1 MKTDAI
7 KESPK
12 ISTSKLKEEE
22 SKVNDESISLKEN
35 TGIINNNI
43 EENKNIEELKN
54 ISIKEEEEKKKE
66 EESINEAVK
75 RRNEL
80 LKEKDSQ
87 ISDELTNKIIE
98 ARKRMCEEFC
108 RYTHEKHHGNITQET
123 LEEICDL
130 DCPLSKL

>member
-1 MKTDAI
+1 MKIYEAFNWIKDADYTPHGFLI
-7 KESPK
+7 F
-12 ISTSKLKEEE
+12 
-22 SKVNDESISLKEN
+22 NEN
-35 TGIINNNI
+35 TPEGQLKGEALKTIF
-43 EENKNIEELKN
+43 EAAKNEELATL
-54 ISIKEEEEKKKE
+54 EMFEAVKKE
-66 EESINEAVK
+66 RNEAVK

-80 LKEKDSQ
+80 LIEKDSQ

>member
-1 MKTDAI
+1 MKIYEAFNWIKDADYTPHGFLI
-7 KESPK
+7 F
-12 ISTSKLKEEE
+12 
-22 SKVNDESISLKEN
+22 NEN
-35 TGIINNNI
+35 TPEGQLKGEALKTIF
-43 EENKNIEELKN
+43 EAAKNGELVTL
-54 ISIKEEEEKKKE
+54 EMFEAVKKE
-66 EESINEAVK
+66 RNEAVK

>member
-1 MKTDAI
+1 MKIYEAFNWIKDADYTPHGFLI
-7 KESPK
+7 F
-12 ISTSKLKEEE
+12 
-22 SKVNDESISLKEN
+22 NEN
-35 TGIINNNI
+35 TPEGQLKGEALKTIF
-43 EENKNIEELKN
+43 EAAKNGELVTL
-54 ISIKEEEEKKKE
+54 EMFEAVKKE
-66 EESINEAVK
+66 RNEAVK

-80 LKEKDSQ
+80 LIEKDSQ

>member
-1 MKTDAI
+1 MKIYEAFNWIKDADYTPHGFLI
-7 KESPK
+7 F
-12 ISTSKLKEEE
+12 
-22 SKVNDESISLKEN
+22 NEN
-35 TGIINNNI
+35 TPEGQLKGEALKTIF
-43 EENKNIEELKN
+43 EAAKNGELVTL
-54 ISIKEEEEKKKE
+54 EMFEAVKKE
-66 EESINEAVK
+66 RNEAVK

-130 DCPLSKL
+130 DCPLSKI

>member
-1 MKTDAI
+1 MKIYEAFNWIKDADYTPHGFLI
-7 KESPK
+7 F
-12 ISTSKLKEEE
+12 
-22 SKVNDESISLKEN
+22 NEN
-35 TGIINNNI
+35 TPEGQLKGEALKTIF
-43 EENKNIEELKN
+43 EAAKNGELVTL
-54 ISIKEEEEKKKE
+54 EMFEAVKKE
-66 EESINEAVK
+66 RNEAVK

-123 LEEICDL
+123 LEEICDF
-130 DCPLSKL
+130 DCPLSKI

>member
-1 MKTDAI
+1 MKIYEAFNWIKDADYTPHGFLI
-7 KESPK
+7 F
-12 ISTSKLKEEE
+12 
-22 SKVNDESISLKEN
+22 NEN
-35 TGIINNNI
+35 TPEGQLKG
-43 EENKNIEELKN
+43 EALKTKAAKNGELVTL
-54 ISIKEEEEKKKE
+54 EMFEAVKKE
-66 EESINEAVK
+66 RNEAVK

-80 LKEKDSQ
+80 LIEKDSQ

>member
-1 MKTDAI
+1 MKIYEAFNWIKDADYTPHGFLI
-7 KESPK
+7 FNDNTPEGQ
-12 ISTSKLKEEE
+12 LKGEA
-22 SKVNDESISLKEN
+22 LKTIFEAA
-35 TGIINNNI
+35 
-43 EENKNIEELKN
+43 KNGELVTL
-54 ISIKEEEEKKKE
+54 EMFEAVKKE
-66 EESINEAVK
+66 RNEAVK

-80 LKEKDSQ
+80 LIEKDSQ

>member
-1 MKTDAI
+1 MKIYEAFNWIKDADYTPHGFLI
-7 KESPK
+7 F
-12 ISTSKLKEEE
+12 
-22 SKVNDESISLKEN
+22 NEN
-35 TGIINNNI
+35 TPEGQLKGEALKTIF
-43 EENKNIEELKN
+43 EAAKKGELVTL
-54 ISIKEEEEKKKE
+54 EMFEAVKKE
-66 EESINEAVK
+66 RNEAVK

-87 ISDELTNKIIE
+87 ISDELTNKIIK
-98 ARKRMCEEFC
+98 ARKSMCEEFC

>member
-1 MKTDAI
+1 MKIYEAFNWIKDADYTPHGFLI
-7 KESPK
+7 F
-12 ISTSKLKEEE
+12 
-22 SKVNDESISLKEN
+22 NEN
-35 TGIINNNI
+35 TPEGQLKGEALKTIF
-43 EENKNIEELKN
+43 EAAKNGELVTL
-54 ISIKEEEEKKKE
+54 EMFEAVKKE
-66 EESINEAVK
+66 RNEAVK

-130 DCPLSKL
+130 DCPLRKL

>member
-1 MKTDAI
+1 MKIYEAFNWIKDADYTPHGFLI
-7 KESPK
+7 FNDNTPEGQ
-12 ISTSKLKEEE
+12 LKGEA
-22 SKVNDESISLKEN
+22 LKTIFEAA
-35 TGIINNNI
+35 
-43 EENKNIEELKN
+43 KNGELVTL
-54 ISIKEEEEKKKE
+54 EMFEAVKKE
-66 EESINEAVK
+66 RNEAVK

-108 RYTHEKHHGNITQET
+108 RYTHEKPHGKITQET

>member
-1 MKTDAI
+1 MKIYEAFNWI
-7 KESPK
+7 KEADYTPHGYLIFNNSPEGQ
-12 ISTSKLKEEE
+12 LKGEA
-22 SKVNDESISLKEN
+22 LKTIFEAA
-35 TGIINNNI
+35 
-43 EENKNIEELKN
+43 KNGELVTL
-54 ISIKEEEEKKKE
+54 EMFEAVKKE
-66 EESINEAVK
+66 RNEAVK

-108 RYTHEKHHGNITQET
+108 RYTYEKHHGNITQET
-123 LEEICDL
+123 LEGICDL

>member
-1 MKTDAI
+1 MNIYEAFNWIKDADYTPHGYLI
-7 KESPK
+7 FNDNTPEGQLKGEALK
-12 ISTSKLKEEE
+12 IIFEAAKNGKLVTLEMFEA
-22 SKVNDESISLKEN
+22 V
-35 TGIINNNI
+35 
-43 EENKNIEELKN
+43 
-54 ISIKEEEEKKKE
+54 KKE
-66 EESINEAVK
+66 RNEAVK

-108 RYTHEKHHGNITQET
+108 RYTHEKHHGNLTQET
-123 LEEICDL
+123 LEEICYL

>member
-1 MKTDAI
+1 MKIYEAFNWIKDADYTPHGFLI
-7 KESPK
+7 F
-12 ISTSKLKEEE
+12 
-22 SKVNDESISLKEN
+22 NEN
-35 TGIINNNI
+35 TPEGQLKGEALKTIF
-43 EENKNIEELKN
+43 EAAKNGELVTL
-54 ISIKEEEEKKKE
+54 EMFEAVKKE
-66 EESINEAVK
+66 RNEAVK

-123 LEEICDL
+123 LEEICNL

>member
-1 MKTDAI
+1 MKIYEAFNWIKDADYTPHGFLI
-7 KESPK
+7 F
-12 ISTSKLKEEE
+12 
-22 SKVNDESISLKEN
+22 NEN
-35 TGIINNNI
+35 TPEGQLKGEALKTIF
-43 EENKNIEELKN
+43 EAAKNGELVTL
-54 ISIKEEEEKKKE
+54 EMFEAVKKE
-66 EESINEAVK
+66 RNEAVK

-108 RYTHEKHHGNITQET
+108 RYTHEKHHGMLTQET
-123 LEEICDL
+123 LEEICDF

>member
-1 MKTDAI
+1 MKIYEAFNWIKDADYTPHGFLI
-7 KESPK
+7 F
-12 ISTSKLKEEE
+12 
-22 SKVNDESISLKEN
+22 NEN
-35 TGIINNNI
+35 TPEGQLKGEALKTIF
-43 EENKNIEELKN
+43 EAAKNGELVTL
-54 ISIKEEEEKKKE
+54 EMFEAVKKE
-66 EESINEAVK
+66 RNEAVK

-130 DCPLSKL
+130 DCPLSEL

>member
-1 MKTDAI
+1 MKIYEAFNWIKDADYTPHGFLI
-7 KESPK
+7 F
-12 ISTSKLKEEE
+12 
-22 SKVNDESISLKEN
+22 NEN
-35 TGIINNNI
+35 TPEGQLKGEALKTIF
-43 EENKNIEELKN
+43 EAAKNEELVTL
-54 ISIKEEEEKKKE
+54 EMFEAVKKE
-66 EESINEAVK
+66 RNEAVK

-80 LKEKDSQ
+80 LIEKDSQ

-130 DCPLSKL
+130 DCPLNKI

>member
-1 MKTDAI
+1 MKIYEAFNWIKDADYTPHGFLI
-7 KESPK
+7 F
-12 ISTSKLKEEE
+12 
-22 SKVNDESISLKEN
+22 NEN
-35 TGIINNNI
+35 TPEGQLKGEALKTIF
-43 EENKNIEELKN
+43 EAAKNGELVTL
-54 ISIKEEEEKKKE
+54 EMFEAVKKE
-66 EESINEAVK
+66 RNEAVK
-75 RRNEL
+75 RHNEL
-80 LKEKDSQ
+80 LKEKNSQ

>member
-1 MKTDAI
+1 MKIYEAFNWIKDADYTPHGFLI
-7 KESPK
+7 F
-12 ISTSKLKEEE
+12 
-22 SKVNDESISLKEN
+22 NEN
-35 TGIINNNI
+35 TPEGQLKGEALKTIF
-43 EENKNIEELKN
+43 ESAKNGELVTL
-54 ISIKEEEEKKKE
+54 EMFEAVKKE
-66 EESINEAVK
+66 RNEAVK

-108 RYTHEKHHGNITQET
+108 RYTHEKHHGKITPET
-123 LEEICDL
+123 LEEICDF

>member
-1 MKTDAI
+1 MFEA
-7 KESPK
+7 
-12 ISTSKLKEEE
+12 
-22 SKVNDESISLKEN
+22 V
-35 TGIINNNI
+35 
-43 EENKNIEELKN
+43 
-54 ISIKEEEEKKKE
+54 KKE
-66 EESINEAVK
+66 RNESVK

-80 LKEKDSQ
+80 LREKDSQ

-108 RYTHEKHHGNITQET
+108 RYTHEKHHGKITKET

>member
-1 MKTDAI
+1 MKIYEAFNWIKDADYTPHGFLI
-7 KESPK
+7 F
-12 ISTSKLKEEE
+12 
-22 SKVNDESISLKEN
+22 NEN
-35 TGIINNNI
+35 TPEGQLKGEALKTIF
-43 EENKNIEELKN
+43 EAAKNGELVTL
-54 ISIKEEEEKKKE
+54 EMFEAVKKE
-66 EESINEAVK
+66 RNEAVK

-80 LKEKDSQ
+80 LKEKNSQ

-108 RYTHEKHHGNITQET
+108 RYIHEKHHGKLTQET

>member
-1 MKTDAI
+1 MKIYEAFNWIKDADYTPHGFLI
-7 KESPK
+7 F
-12 ISTSKLKEEE
+12 
-22 SKVNDESISLKEN
+22 NEN
-35 TGIINNNI
+35 TPEGQLKGEALKTIF
-43 EENKNIEELKN
+43 EAAKNGELVTL
-54 ISIKEEEEKKKE
+54 EMFEAVKKE
-66 EESINEAVK
+66 RNEAVK

-80 LKEKDSQ
+80 LIEKDSQ

-130 DCPLSKL
+130 DCPLSKI

>member
-1 MKTDAI
+1 MKIYEAFNWIQEAGYTPHGFLI
-7 KESPK
+7 F
-12 ISTSKLKEEE
+12 
-22 SKVNDESISLKEN
+22 NEN
-35 TGIINNNI
+35 TPEGQLKGEALKTIF
-43 EENKNIEELKN
+43 EAAKNEELATL
-54 ISIKEEEEKKKE
+54 EMFEAVKKE
-66 EESINEAVK
+66 RNEAVK

-80 LKEKDSQ
+80 LIEKDSQ